1 MKRADREYILTTE
14 QGFERMYEE
23 YFPKIYNFIYYQIL
37 ERDAVEDMVSDVFL
51 KVAANAH
58 SFDPGRASF
67 KTWIYRIAK
76 NAVAD
81 YYRSKRPVLSLDDEE
96 TEIDVTISF
105 EEQLERISTERRK
118 AVFRALTQLTRR
130 ERLMVYYKYFE
141 DYNNRQIAVMLEM
154 NESTVGT
161 VLSRTLKKLRT
172 PELAAFLPD

>member
-1 MKRADREYILTTE
+1 MRSA
-14 QGFERMYEE
+14 
-23 YFPKIYNFIYYQIL
+23 
-37 ERDAVEDMVSDVFL
+37 
-51 KVAANAH
+51 
-58 SFDPGRASF
+58 
-67 KTWIYRIAK
+67 YRIAK